1 MSFLCIFL
9 VWQIFL
15 KRVCTGVNT
24 PRSLLNAHHRP
35 FWNLNT
41 PLGGVDTSNIF
52 QCPPI
57 SFLAFLLLLRAIM
70 LHQCSINSLANSN
83 GCNLSKRCKLSQQQV
98 TAPPIFKVFCFKRI
112 IPSHL
117 IKNCSFYMVC
127 NCRLPSRN

>member
-1 MSFLCIFL
+1 MLKVFPLMSFLCIFL

-98 TAPPIFKVFCFKRI
+98 TAPPMFKLFLFY
-112 IPSHL
+112 
-117 IKNCSFYMVC
+117 KNYSKSFDKK
-127 NCRLPSRN
+127 LQFLHGP